1 MGQLDLKST
10 SRRDAHDYYPES
22 LRDGVEVLEMKEG
35 LTGMANP
42 LKCLVEL
49 TGFEPATYALRTRR
63 SPS

>member
-1 MGQLDLKST
+1 
-10 SRRDAHDYYPES
+10 
-22 LRDGVEVLEMKEG
+22 MKKG
-35 LTGMANP
+35 LTKMANP